1 MRSRGL
7 AWHAVAGL
15 LLMAVMVRPL
25 MALDF
30 SDIAKEGELRFLT
43 VNPDPEAY
51 RYEARVS
58 LTRLS
63 LETGLVESA
72 TCHRRL
78 DPIRKVVIAF
88 NPDRLQ
94 TLSVSEFSGIGEVQV
109 EGHLVT
115 LTAVER
121 GASICITVS
130 SHALDL
136 GEAGVWKLHVGPL
149 MRRYLDGYLPMAA
162 RLTVSWPQGLLAVS
176 SVAPASQPG
185 FMVAVHPDGAQID
198 TVFAGRL
205 TGHLELARPR

>member
-1 MRSRGL
+1 M
-7 AWHAVAGL
+7 VV
-15 LLMAVMVRPL
+15 MARPL

-30 SDIAKEGELRFLT
+30 SDIAREGELRFLT

-58 LTRLS
+58 LTRQS

-94 TLSVSEFSGIGEVQV
+94 TLSVAEFSGIGDVQI
-109 EGHLVT
+109 EGHLIT

-130 SHALDL
+130 SHALDP
-136 GEAGVWKLHVGPL
+136 GE
-149 MRRYLDGYLPMAA
+149 
-162 RLTVSWPQGLLAVS
+162 
-176 SVAPASQPG
+176 
-185 FMVAVHPDGAQID
+185 
-198 TVFAGRL
+198 
-205 TGHLELARPR
+205 